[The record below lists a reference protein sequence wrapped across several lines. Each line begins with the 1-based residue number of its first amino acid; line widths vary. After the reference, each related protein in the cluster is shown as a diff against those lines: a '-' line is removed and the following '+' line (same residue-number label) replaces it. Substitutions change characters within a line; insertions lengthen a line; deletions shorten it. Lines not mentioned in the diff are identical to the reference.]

1 MYEMFYFAFRGPD
14 MRFLIGRCEQ
24 PSADWNS
31 TSLVRVVYS
40 EWEGQGDTL
49 LRSVAFWEMW
59 RYVVFLPFL
68 FLFPH
73 RV

>member
-31 TSLVRVVYS
+31 TSSVRVIYS
-40 EWEGQGDTL
+40 E
-49 LRSVAFWEMW
+49 
-59 RYVVFLPFL
+59 
-68 FLFPH
+68 
-73 RV
+73 